1 MAKATIKHC
10 KVAFTI
16 QALHWYSGGAEVK
29 TSHST
34 TAAIHVS
41 VVLAGGGVRRWGRLV
56 VDWGGSG
63 KDSLVGFHATSQ
75 RTTRAREA
83 NSAASRPWK
92 QRPTGRTQ
100 PSRCVNTPT
109 NTPFY
114 FSPTLVRQ
122 LFYSNTPNSPLSL
135 SVVLP
140 SFQRL
145 RRHCLLQVW
154 LRNPYFTKVLLA
166 YISIIYTYI

>member
-1 MAKATIKHC
+1 M
-10 KVAFTI
+10 I
-16 QALHWYSGGAEVK
+16 QPLHWYSGGAEVK

-41 VVLAGGGVRRWGRLV
+41 VVLGGGGVRRWGRLG

-83 NSAASRPWK
+83 NSAASKPWK
-92 QRPTGRTQ
+92 QKPTGRTQ

-109 NTPFY
+109 NTPFTSLPPTYGSY
-114 FSPTLVRQ
+114 FTL
-122 LFYSNTPNSPLSL
+122 TPLIH
-135 SVVLP
+135 
-140 SFQRL
+140 
-145 RRHCLLQVW
+145 HCLCLSFYHRFNDSEATVCYEFDFVIHTP
-154 LRNPYFTKVLLA
+154 RNE
-166 YISIIYTYI
+166 